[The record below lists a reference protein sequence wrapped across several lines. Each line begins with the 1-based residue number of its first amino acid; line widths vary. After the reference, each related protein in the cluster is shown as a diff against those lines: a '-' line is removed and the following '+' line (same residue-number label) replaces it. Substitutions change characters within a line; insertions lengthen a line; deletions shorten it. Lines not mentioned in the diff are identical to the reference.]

1 MTTFCSVQK
10 NPKAHPPSACS
21 ANEKRRGAELLLTK
35 FSGGHVD
42 YPWEKEKIFNASKKK
57 KKLYKEKFLGHL
69 PWRLT
74 SSVFAVLI
82 LSN

>member
-42 YPWEKEKIFNASKKK
+42 YPWKKEKIFNASNIYIY
-57 KKLYKEKFLGHL
+57 LYKEKFFGHL
-69 PWRLT
+69 PWRQT
-74 SSVFAVLI
+74 SSVFAVLV